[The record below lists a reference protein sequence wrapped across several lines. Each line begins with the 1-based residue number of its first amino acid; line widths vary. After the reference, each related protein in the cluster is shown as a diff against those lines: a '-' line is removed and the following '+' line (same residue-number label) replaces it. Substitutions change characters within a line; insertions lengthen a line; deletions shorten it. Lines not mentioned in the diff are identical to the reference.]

1 MKLNKEVLMNGDTY
15 RKICGKVSNFKL
27 RRTIGFVAEDIV
39 DIDEITY
46 FFGFKIRKK
55 QMYNIRVTN
64 PTMLEAIK
72 KYSINELPESDRT
85 IVKGYSCSK

>member
-1 MKLNKEVLMNGDTY
+1 MKLSKEFLMNSDTY

-39 DIDEITY
+39 DIDEVTY
-46 FFGFKIRKK
+46 LFGFKIREK
-55 QMYNIRVTN
+55 QMYNIKVTN
-64 PTMLEAIK
+64 PTMLAAIK
-72 KYSINELPESDRT
+72 KYSVNEDSPDRV

>member
-1 MKLNKEVLMNGDTY
+1 MKLSKEFLMNSDTY

-39 DIDEITY
+39 DIDEVTY
-46 FFGFKIRKK
+46 LFGFKIREK
-55 QMYNIRVTN
+55 QMYNVKVTN
-64 PTMLEAIK
+64 PTMLAAIK
-72 KYSINELPESDRT
+72 KYSVNEDSPDRV